1 MAFFFASIVQYLN
14 DEITLGDLVLL
25 VTVKTFK
32 PVARLSFSCLGGLIG
47 WYGFN
52 GFGPAAFGTVLGFL
66 VGYDLSVQLH
76 DRLLGNRMQEQGAM
90 APRRKD
96 IDLGGIYAR
105 CY

>member
-1 MAFFFASIVQYLN
+1 MAFFFASIAQYLN

-32 PVARLSFSCLGGLIG
+32 PLARLSFSCLGGLVG

-52 GFGPAAFGTVLGFL
+52 SYAPAACGAVLGFL

-76 DRLLGNRMQEQGAM
+76 DRLLRDRMREQGDM
-90 APRRKD
+90 ARQD
-96 IDLGGIYAR
+96 VNLGGLYGR
-105 CY
+105 CF